1 MPCSSRRTAGNG
13 RLLVDDIGKQIGW
26 WVKKGFMKS
35 ALPVRDVVDTTF
47 LEAAIQALKE

>member
-1 MPCSSRRTAGNG
+1 
-13 RLLVDDIGKQIGW
+13 VDDIGKQIDW